1 MKKTEIDVS
10 VLMQCAQAFI
20 DSVQEQLKNA
30 GHLDISELEY
40 GLRTAIF
47 SDASKILEAF
57 LNQPEVSDLLTS
69 QGTFHEYRTR
79 KVHGLFGVF
88 ELQRGYYKTNT
99 GYYCPLD
106 EKLGLIGK
114 YTPGFSKM
122 ICHAAGTI
130 GSFKE
135 AEKALSLHAAAKVP
149 ASQIRAVAQG
159 IGLEITEWCSIREES
174 RNKEVPTMYVSYD
187 GTGVPMRKEET
198 QGRKGKQPDGSSATR
213 ELKLGCVFTS
223 SCFDKDGNPLR
234 DSESTTYVASFNPA
248 AEFTPILLNEA
259 NLRGLEKAQRSVVLG
274 DGAIWIW
281 NYADFHFPKALQ
293 ILDYFHAKEH
303 LTKLSRIIRSNEYRS
318 GNLFEKWSKWLD
330 DNRVLDI
337 VKDAKKKICCKGHQR
352 KMGEQKGRLFHWIR
366 CNRSRM

>member
-20 DSVQEQLKNA
+20 DSVQEQLRNT

-40 GLRTAIF
+40 GLRTALF

-159 IGLEITEWCSIREES
+159 IGLEITEWCSMREES

-223 SCFDKDGNPLR
+223 SCFDRDGNPLR
-234 DSESTTYVASFNPA
+234 NAESTTYVASFNPA
-248 AEFTPILLNEA
+248 AEFTPILFNEA
-259 NLRGLEKAQRSVVLG
+259 KLRDYNKARQKVVLG
-274 DGAIWIW
+274 DGAKWIW
-281 NYADFHFPKALQ
+281 NQADLLFPEAVQ
-293 ILDYFHAKEH
+293 ILDNFHAKEH
-303 LTKLSRIIRSNEYRS
+303 LTKLARIIRSNEYRS
-318 GNLFEKWSKWLD
+318 RKLIEKWSEWLD
-330 DNRVLDI
+330 DDRVLDI
-337 VKDAKKKICCKGHQR
+337 VKDARKKICC
-352 KMGEQKGRLFHWIR
+352 
-366 CNRSRM
+366 